1 MLTTPR
7 TRALL
12 GSLIAEGWRVAD
24 AVGASAMMGDAP
36 GLFAEGMLRRF
47 DGLDPVRARYSPRY
61 RRDASHA
68 RRLCAPAL
76 RDDYVMRALGEQV
89 STASL
94 ARDVLAGKP
103 SELDAQ
109 IGAMVRHAEG
119 AGVDAPTFSLAYA
132 ALLPQ
137 ELAAERRA
145 ERRGP

>member
-1 MLTTPR
+1 
-7 TRALL
+7 
-12 GSLIAEGWRVAD
+12 
-24 AVGASAMMGDAP
+24 
-36 GLFAEGMLRRF
+36 
-47 DGLDPVRARYSPRY
+47 
-61 RRDASHA
+61 
-68 RRLCAPAL
+68 
-76 RDDYVMRALGEQV
+76 V

-119 AGVDAPTFSLAYA
+119 VGVDAPTYSLAYA

>member
-12 GSLIAEGWRVAD
+12 GSLIAEGWRVAH

-36 GLFAEGMLRRF
+36 GPFAEGMLRRF
-47 DGLDPVRARYSPRY
+47 DGLDPERARYSPRY
-61 RRDASHA
+61 PQRCIA
-68 RRLCAPAL
+68 RAPAL
-76 RDDYVMRALGEQV
+76 CDGYVTRALGEQA

-119 AGVDAPTFSLAYA
+119 SGVDAPAYSLAYA